1 MKQKNK
7 KINNETKKPNQK
19 TNIDNLVELLN
30 VEPELLW
37 VTTGME
43 SMSPG
48 SADSWDVEFIDN
60 WKGTGRDES
69 NRKKVEKYKY
79 KIL

>member
-7 KINNETKKPNQK
+7 KINNETKKSNQK

-48 SADSWDVEFIDN
+48 SADSWDVEFIDI